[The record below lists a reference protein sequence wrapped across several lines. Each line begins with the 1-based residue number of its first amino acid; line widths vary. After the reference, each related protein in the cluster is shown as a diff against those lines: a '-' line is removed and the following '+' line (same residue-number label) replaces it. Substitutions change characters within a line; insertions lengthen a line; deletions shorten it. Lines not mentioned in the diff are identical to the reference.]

1 MEEKSAFNKQ
11 KMDIYAEI
19 KTIESQKQE
28 FIREN
33 QPQNP
38 QAPLGNPAAT
48 SMNANGQIIPVLEED
63 PLQAQIDELKKK
75 LETVSRQE
83 SKRIQQ
89 QITDLTNEKNR
100 FTREIQK
107 FDDQIEKRQSK
118 IDRLNEQAN
127 KTSIKNQVLGKD
139 AERNEYWFFK
149 EDPAK
154 ILVKK
159 YVQKSSPIV
168 PIALPQMQKKESGAT
183 D

>member
-1 MEEKSAFNKQ
+1 MEEKSAYNKQ

-19 KTIESQKQE
+19 KVIDGQRQE
-28 FIREN
+28 FIKEH
-33 QPQNP
+33 QAQNP
-38 QAPLGNPAAT
+38 PLAAVPNDPQPL
-48 SMNANGQIIPVLEED
+48 MPGGQNQTLQSPED
-63 PLQAQIDELKKK
+63 PLQIQIDDLKRK

-100 FTREIQK
+100 FARELQK
-107 FDDQIEKRQSK
+107 FDDQIEKRQAK

-154 ILVKK
+154 IFVKK
-159 YVQKSSPIV
+159 YYHNNIPVKS
-168 PIALPQMQKKESGAT
+168 IAIPKKDESQING
-183 D
+183 